1 MSTQVRTTV
10 PDGGTVTPEER
21 ARRREDY
28 VRERLPAARRRSG
41 GAVMMVLV
49 GIITAFFF
57 PTTGGDYLLS
67 YGAAATWIG
76 LGVGFVLITALT
88 LVTTSAAAREGLN
101 SDLLTRGCGYGYAGS
116 AVTALLYAATFVIY
130 AALEGQI
137 LATSIEQVWGL
148 PIGVWYV
155 VVGLV
160 FIPLTWYGMTQL
172 SVTMWVSLPIYLVL
186 IAVAIATALNRHGG
200 FPGHLFDAVPPHAI
214 TGAAGVAGV
223 LGGVAGT
230 IGLNPLEF
238 SDYARFAGPESPRR
252 RALLTVVLPYA
263 LMFFV
268 AFPLGIF
275 FTLIT
280 GQTNPGI
287 YFVGLLGLG
296 FGVVFAWVTQVRI
309 NLTNVYS
316 GSVALSNVFTRAL
329 HWSPSRIV
337 SVAVIAAGSVGLMFA
352 NILTH
357 LLSFLEWDG
366 IFLLS
371 WVGTVV
377 CDLLIVRRLMGLVRG
392 RIECD
397 RERLWLIN
405 PVGPI
410 ALAVAVGT
418 GSALHYAVS
427 NAYVKDLAGFI
438 AFGVAVVVHA
448 LMAQVTRGRYYL
460 RS

>member
-10 PDGGTVTPEER
+10 PHGSAATPAER
-21 ARRREDY
+21 ARLREDY

-67 YGAAATWIG
+67 YGAAATWVG
-76 LGVGFVLITALT
+76 LAIGFVLITGLT

-137 LATSIEQVWGL
+137 LATSIEQVWGF
-148 PIGVWYV
+148 PID
-155 VVGLV
+155 
-160 FIPLTWYGMTQL
+160 
-172 SVTMWVSLPIYLVL
+172 LVL
-186 IAVAIATALNRHGG
+186 LVVALVTALNRHGG
-200 FPGHLFDAVPPHAI
+200 FPAQLFDAVPPHAV

-230 IGLNPLEF
+230 IGLNPLEV
-238 SDYARFAGPESPRR
+238 SDYARFAGPQAPRR

-280 GQTNPGI
+280 GQTNPGV

-296 FGVVFAWVTQVRI
+296 LGVVFAWVTQVRI

-329 HWSPSRIV
+329 RWSPSRIV

-377 CDLLIVRRLMGLVRG
+377 CDLLVVRRLMGLVRG

-397 RERLWLIN
+397 RERLRLIN
-405 PVGPI
+405 PVGPV
-410 ALAVAVGT
+410 ALVIAVGI
-418 GSALHYAVS
+418 GSALHYAAS

-448 LMAQVTRGRYYL
+448 LMARATRGRYYL
-460 RS
+460 RA